1 MVILAVLLAVA
12 ITYFVWIRRPEQRL
26 IKLLFAEMKLSA
38 AIVKPGDTLD
48 MEVTVLNDKV
58 TAVPILR
65 VDINLPDELA
75 FADGDDSL
83 PRHRTHMCTLEGK
96 ESITF
101 THKIMAMREGKV
113 ALESPELI
121 VYSLTGAVIDNN
133 SGERG
138 KTAARLRIRT
148 AGEEE

>member
-38 AIVKPGDTLD
+38 AIVKPGETFDL
-48 MEVTVLNDKV
+48 EVTVLNDKV
-58 TAVPILR
+58 TSVPILR

-75 FADGDDSL
+75 FADGDETL
-83 PRHRTHMCTLEGK
+83 PRHRTHMCTLDGK

-101 THKIMAMREGKV
+101 THKVMAMREGKIV
-113 ALESPELI
+113 IESPELI
-121 VYSLTGAVIDNN
+121 VYSLTGSVVDNN

-138 KTAARLRIRT
+138 RPAARLRIRT
-148 AGEEE
+148 VEEGE